1 MFSTL
6 REFPAKQSEHNALLL
21 KRKKA
26 INEIAGEPVADRSH
40 LSAAADKIFCNQSS
54 S

>member
-6 REFPAKQSEHNALLL
+6 REFPAKQSEHSALLL

-26 INEIAGEPVADRSH
+26 INEIVGEPAADRSH
-40 LSAAADKIFCNQSS
+40 LIAAADKSF
-54 S
+54 